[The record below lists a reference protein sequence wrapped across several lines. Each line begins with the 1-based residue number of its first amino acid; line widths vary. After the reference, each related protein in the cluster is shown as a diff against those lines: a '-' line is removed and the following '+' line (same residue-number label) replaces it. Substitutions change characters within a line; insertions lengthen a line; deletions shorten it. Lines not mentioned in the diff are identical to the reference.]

1 MIRVERR
8 RIKRTLRSYRS
19 ILTNERLTASSGIGV
34 LVEIFY
40 KYPLFNELMKHLPE
54 CLSHRSLGAGP
65 LALTLMAG
73 HLLGIESVEDLE
85 EMRGDEFFDGVI
97 WRRYDRVSHRMN
109 SFIPKLL
116 YYARLSLSESNGG
129 YLIFFCNELLL
140 SKFIGNF

>member
-1 MIRVERR
+1 MIRAERR

-19 ILTNERLTASSGIGV
+19 IPTNERLTASSGIGV

-85 EMRGDEFFDGVI
+85 EMRGE
-97 WRRYDRVSHRMN
+97 MN
-109 SFIPKLL
+109 TFIPKLL